1 MGYCEIRRDMG
12 YCEIRRDENYTG
24 EGLEITNKQLKL
36 IKEWYEAKQREEN
49 NKIHSE
55 LILSDTDYFR
65 QFYIDFNL
73 PDSVGLKKQ
82 SEIIAQNK
90 SYNELYIKHRSLIS
104 AIKHLQEELYKE
116 KVIDIKRYLSD
127 IITNYNYIDATNE
140 ELMKRLV
147 KF

>member
-1 MGYCEIRRDMG
+1 MG

-24 EGLEITNKQLKL
+24 EGLRITNNQLKL
-36 IKEWYEAKQREEN
+36 IKEWCEAKQREEN

-82 SEIIAQNK
+82 SEIIEQNLR
-90 SYNELYIKHRSLIS
+90 YNELYVKHRSLIS
-104 AIKHLQEELYKE
+104 AIKHLQEELCKE
-116 KVIDIKRYLSD
+116 KVIDIKRYLAD
-127 IITNYNYIDATNE
+127 IISEYNYVDATNE
-140 ELMKRLV
+140 ELMERHL